1 LLFLKFSSIFFKRI
15 QTKMIIKVKVA
26 ETDLELSFDID
37 IETKTVHYLKV
48 LIARDSFSLPVKE
61 QRLEFAKNGHLRRLK
76 NSHLIN
82 YYGLSEQNN
91 LLTLKHQSASSS
103 SSNSSSPYES
113 EKEGESILF

>member
-1 LLFLKFSSIFFKRI
+1 
-15 QTKMIIKVKVA
+15 MIIKVKVA

-91 LLTLKHQSASSS
+91 LLTLKHQSAIAHLRIHLAHMSLKKKESRFYFR
-103 SSNSSSPYES
+103 NSSFN
-113 EKEGESILF
+113 KKL